1 MLYAPRGIP
10 IPNPNLPSFAL
21 YFLLL
26 SKPLLKIPFNRSLQL
41 KGTGGLEIGGCGL
54 LDGNGLPFGPKIV
67 DELLLGFDADVVFP
81 FT

>member
-41 KGTGGLEIGGCGL
+41 KGAGGFRNRRLWS
-54 LDGNGLPFGPKIV
+54 
-67 DELLLGFDADVVFP
+67 
-81 FT
+81 T